1 MALLK
6 FNKGAIANLSTQAVS
21 EGNVYITTDSQEM
34 YVDVS
39 GNKRIKISDF
49 VTVATASEL
58 DTVALFDNAFYYVAD
73 TKTIVRY
80 GGAGT
85 DGKRIWEGIN
95 NTDEIEGLSDRVDDA
110 ETAIATLNTA
120 NTNTNK
126 RIDELDA
133 ADIATTDGIT
143 VTTAVGNYAVGSTIN
158 PNTSLQDL
166 VLNMLCQD
174 SAPTITDSSLS
185 ISGTAKY
192 LEIGTSGSIS
202 VTAKYNDGW
211 YQYGY
216 ATLADGNPDTT
227 QEGEDGKEKAINT
240 YNDTELVDA
249 KNNIYDGTTGANL
262 TYLDIN
268 YNGSVVKS
276 QTSGNTITATVESG
290 TKTTSTTMSIGTKCS
305 HNAGYI
311 PVSIL
316 KNKYKNLAI
325 ASNANKTKSM
335 TGFYWY
341 IPMYHGFKY
350 GTDLIADPKNITAAQ
365 VKGLSAITGS
375 TAYNKTKQ
383 SKETAD
389 GSWKQYF
396 IAVPTSYN
404 WELKSII
411 DSNNLPLTVEKAN
424 EVELTFGTDTKVKY
438 EVFYVNLD
446 AAYDTKVINLTW

>member
-6 FNKGAIANLSTQAVS
+6 FNKGVIADLSKRAVS
-21 EGNVYITTDSQEM
+21 EGNVYITVDSQEM
-34 YVDVS
+34 FIDVS
-39 GNKRIKISDF
+39 DNKRIKISDF

-58 DTVALFDNAFYYVAD
+58 DTVAIFDNVFYYIAD

-80 GGAGT
+80 GGSDA

-95 NTDEIEGLSDRVDDA
+95 NTDEIEGLSVRVEDA

-120 NTNTNK
+120 NANTNK

-133 ADIATTDGIT
+133 ADIATTDEIT
-143 VTTAVGNYAVGSTIN
+143 VTTAVGNYTVGSTID
-158 PNTSLQDL
+158 PNTSLQEL

-174 SAPTITDSSLS
+174 SAPTITENSLS

-192 LEIGTSGSIS
+192 FEIGSGGSIS
-202 VTAKYNDGW
+202 VTATYDDGN

-216 ATLADGNPDTT
+216 ATLADDSIDTT
-227 QEGEDGKEKAINT
+227 QTLGDGKEKAEKT
-240 YNDTELVDA
+240 V
-249 KNNIYDGTTGANL
+249 NNGATGADL

-268 YNGSVVKS
+268 YDGSVVSS
-276 QTSGNTITATVESG
+276 QTSGNSITATVNSG
-290 TKTTSTTMSIGTKCS
+290 TKTTRTTMSIGTKCS

-325 ASNANKTKSM
+325 ASNANKTNSM

-341 IPMYHGFKY
+341 VPMYHGFKY
-350 GTDLIADPKNITAAQ
+350 GDALIADPANITAEQ
-365 VKGLSAITGS
+365 VKDLTVIKDS
-375 TAYNKTKQ
+375 TAYNKTKPTT
-383 SKETAD
+383 ETATD
-389 GSWKQYF
+389 SWKQF
-396 IAVPTSYN
+396 FVAVPSEYN
-404 WELKSII
+404 AELKTII
-411 DSNNLPLTVEKAN
+411 DSNNLPLTIQKAKN
-424 EVELTFGTDTKVKY
+424 VTLTFGTNTEVEY

-446 AAYDTKVINLTW
+446 AAYDTKKITLGW

>member
-34 YVDVS
+34 FVDVS

-126 RIDELDA
+126 RIDDLDA

-143 VTTAVGNYAVGSTIN
+143 VTTAVGNYTVGSTID

-174 SAPTITDSSLS
+174 SAPTITANSLG

-202 VTAKYNDGW
+202 VTATYDDGN

-216 ATLADGNPDTT
+216 ATLADDSIDTT
-227 QEGEDGKEKAINT
+227 QTLGDGKEKAEKT
-240 YNDTELVDA
+240 V
-249 KNNIYDGTTGANL
+249 NNGDTGAEL

-276 QTSGNTITATVESG
+276 QTEGKSITATVNSG
-290 TKTTSTTMSIGTKCS
+290 TKTTRTTMSIGTKCS

-325 ASNANKTKSM
+325 ASNANLTNSM

-341 IPMYHGFKY
+341 VPMYKGFKY
-350 GTDLIADPKNITAAQ
+350 GTDLIADPANITAEQ
-365 VKGLSAITGS
+365 VKGLTVIKDS
-375 TAYNKTKQ
+375 TAYKKTKPTT
-383 SKETAD
+383 ETAT
-389 GSWKQYF
+389 GSWKQF
-396 IAVPTSYN
+396 FVAVPSEYN
-404 WELKSII
+404 AELKSII
-411 DSNNLPLTVEKAN
+411 DSNNLPLTVQKAKN
-424 EVELTFGTDTKVKY
+424 VTLTFGTDTKVEY

-446 AAYDTKVINLTW
+446 AAYDTKKITLGW

>member
-34 YVDVS
+34 FVDVS

-80 GGAGT
+80 GGADA

-95 NTDEIEGLSDRVDDA
+95 NTDEIEGLTDRVDQA
-110 ETAIATLNTA
+110 ETNISALNTA

-133 ADIATTDGIT
+133 ADIETTDEIV
-143 VTTAVGNYAVGSTIN
+143 VTKAVGNYAVGKKIN
-158 PNTSLQDL
+158 PNTSIQDL
-166 VLNMLCQD
+166 LLNMLCSD
-174 SAPTITDSSLS
+174 SAPTITANSLG
-185 ISGTAKY
+185 ITGTAKY
-192 LEIGTSGSIS
+192 FEIGTGGSIS
-202 VTAKYNDGW
+202 VTATYEDGK

-216 ATLADGNPDTT
+216 ATLADGSVDTT
-227 QEGEDGKEKAINT
+227 QTGGDGTEKAVNT
-240 YNDTELVDA
+240 QTGNA
-249 KNNIYDGTTGANL
+249 TGADL
-262 TYLDIN
+262 YYLDIN
-268 YNGSVVKS
+268 YGGSVVKS
-276 QTSGNTITATVESG
+276 QTTGNTITATVESG
-290 TKTTSTTMSIGTKCS
+290 TQTTKTSKSIGTKCS

-316 KNKYKNLAI
+316 KNKYKSKAI
-325 ASNANKTKSM
+325 AANANKTNSM

-341 IPMYHGFKY
+341 VPMYHGFKY

-365 VKGLSAITGS
+365 VKGLTAITDA
-375 TAYNKTKQ
+375 TAYAETKPT
-383 SKETAD
+383 SETAT

-396 IAVPTSYN
+396 VAIPSSYGA
-404 WELKSII
+404 ELSSII
-411 DSNNLPLTVEKAN
+411 DSNNLPLTIEKAKN
-424 EVELTFGTDTKVKY
+424 VTLTFGTNTNVEY

>member
-6 FNKGAIANLSTQAVS
+6 FNKGKIQNLSKQSVS

-34 YVDVS
+34 FVDVS
-39 GNKRIKISDF
+39 PTKRVKISDF
-49 VTVATASEL
+49 VTVATSSEL
-58 DTVALFDNAFYYVAD
+58 DSVELYDNVFYYVAD
-73 TKTIVRY
+73 KKTIVRY
-80 GGAGT
+80 GGQSNE
-85 DGKRIWEGIN
+85 GKRIWEGVN
-95 NTDEIEGLSDRVDDA
+95 NTDEIANLDGRMDSA
-110 ETAIATLNTA
+110 ENNILALNTA
-120 NTNTNK
+120 NNQTNK

-143 VTTAVGNYAVGSTIN
+143 VTTAVGNYAVGSTID

-174 SAPTITDSSLS
+174 SAPTITANSLS

-192 LEIGTSGSIS
+192 LEIGSSGSIS
-202 VTAKYNDGW
+202 VTASYDDGN

-216 ATLADGNPDTT
+216 ATLADGTVDTT
-227 QEGEDGKEKAINT
+227 QELGDGKEKAANT
-240 YNDTELVDA
+240 VNDGA
-249 KNNIYDGTTGANL
+249 TGADL

-276 QTSGNTITATVESG
+276 QTKGNSITATVNSG
-290 TKTTSTTMSIGTKCS
+290 TKTTRTTMSIGTKCS

-325 ASNANKTKSM
+325 ASNANKTNSM

-341 IPMYHGFKY
+341 VPMYKGFKY
-350 GTDLIADPKNITAAQ
+350 GDALIADPANITAEQ
-365 VKGLSAITGS
+365 VKGLTVIKDS
-375 TAYNKTKQ
+375 TAYNKTKPTT
-383 SKETAD
+383 ETAT
-389 GSWKQYF
+389 GSWKQF
-396 IAVPTSYN
+396 FVAVPSEYN
-404 WELKSII
+404 AELKTII
-411 DSNNLPLTVEKAN
+411 DSNNLPLTIQKAKN
-424 EVELTFGTDTKVKY
+424 VTLTFGTDTKVEY

-446 AAYDTKVINLTW
+446 AAYDTKKITLGW

>member
-34 YVDVS
+34 FVDVS

-49 VTVATASEL
+49 VTVATASDL

-143 VTTAVGNYAVGSTIN
+143 VTTAVGNYTVGSTID

-174 SAPTITDSSLS
+174 SAPTVTANSLS

-202 VTAKYNDGW
+202 VTASYDDGN

-216 ATLADGNPDTT
+216 ATLADGTVDTT
-227 QEGEDGKEKAINT
+227 QELGDGKEKAANT
-240 YNDTELVDA
+240 VNDGA
-249 KNNIYDGTTGANL
+249 TGADL

-276 QTSGNTITATVESG
+276 QTKGNSITATVNSG
-290 TKTTSTTMSIGTKCS
+290 TKTTRTTMSIGTKCS

-325 ASNANKTKSM
+325 ASNANKTNSM

-341 IPMYHGFKY
+341 VPMYKGFKY
-350 GTDLIADPKNITAAQ
+350 GDALIADPANITAEQ
-365 VKGLSAITGS
+365 VKGLTVIKDS
-375 TAYNKTKQ
+375 TAYNKTKPTT
-383 SKETAD
+383 ETAT
-389 GSWKQYF
+389 GSWKQF
-396 IAVPTSYN
+396 FVAVPSEYN
-404 WELKSII
+404 AELKSII
-411 DSNNLPLTVEKAN
+411 DSNNLPLTVQKAKN
-424 EVELTFGTDTKVKY
+424 VTLTFGTDTKVEY

-446 AAYDTKVINLTW
+446 AAYDTKKITLGW

>member
-6 FNKGAIANLSTQAVS
+6 FNKGAIADLSTQAVS

-34 YVDVS
+34 FVDVS

-49 VTVATASEL
+49 VTVATASDL

-126 RIDELDA
+126 RIDDLDA

-143 VTTAVGNYAVGSTIN
+143 VTTAVGNYAVGSTID

-174 SAPTITDSSLS
+174 SAPTITANSLG

-192 LEIGTSGSIS
+192 FEIGTGGSIS
-202 VTAKYNDGW
+202 VTATYDDGN

-216 ATLADGNPDTT
+216 ATLADDSIDTT
-227 QEGEDGKEKAINT
+227 QTLGDGKEKAEKT
-240 YNDTELVDA
+240 V
-249 KNNIYDGTTGANL
+249 NNGATGADL

-276 QTSGNTITATVESG
+276 QTKGNTITATVDSG
-290 TKTTSTTMSIGTKCS
+290 IKTTSTKMSIGTKCS

-316 KNKYKNLAI
+316 KNKYKSLAI

-335 TGFYWY
+335 DGFYWY

-365 VKGLSAITGS
+365 VKGLTAITGS

-383 SKETAD
+383 TKETAT

-411 DSNNLPLTVEKAN
+411 DSNNLPLTVEKAT

>member
-49 VTVATASEL
+49 VTVATASDL

-143 VTTAVGNYAVGSTIN
+143 VTTAVGNYTVGSTID

-174 SAPTITDSSLS
+174 SAPTVTANSLS

-192 LEIGTSGSIS
+192 LEIGSSGSIS
-202 VTAKYNDGW
+202 VTASYDDGN

-216 ATLADGNPDTT
+216 ATLADGSIDTT
-227 QEGEDGKEKAINT
+227 QELGDGKEKAANT
-240 YNDTELVDA
+240 V
-249 KNNIYDGTTGANL
+249 NNGATGADL

-276 QTSGNTITATVESG
+276 QTSGKSITATVNSG
-290 TKTTSTTMSIGTKCS
+290 TKTTRTTMNIGTKCS

-325 ASNANKTKSM
+325 ASNANKTNSM

-341 IPMYHGFKY
+341 VPMYKGFKY
-350 GTDLIADPKNITAAQ
+350 GDALIADPANITADQ
-365 VKGLSAITGS
+365 VKGLTAIVDS
-375 TAYNKTKQ
+375 TAYNKTKPTT
-383 SKETAD
+383 ETAT
-389 GSWKQYF
+389 GSWKQF
-396 IAVPTSYN
+396 FVAVPSEYN
-404 WELKSII
+404 AELKSII
-411 DSNNLPLTVEKAN
+411 DSNNLPLTVQKAKN
-424 EVELTFGTDTKVKY
+424 VTLTFGTDTKVEY

-446 AAYDTKVINLTW
+446 APYDTKKITLGW

>member
-34 YVDVS
+34 FVDVS

-143 VTTAVGNYAVGSTIN
+143 VTTAVGNYAVGSTID

-174 SAPTITDSSLS
+174 SAPTITANSLG

-192 LEIGTSGSIS
+192 FEIGTGGSIS
-202 VTAKYNDGW
+202 VTATYDDGN

-216 ATLADGNPDTT
+216 ATLADGTVDTT
-227 QEGEDGKEKAINT
+227 QELGDGKEKAANT
-240 YNDTELVDA
+240 V
-249 KNNIYDGTTGANL
+249 NNGATGADL

-276 QTSGNTITATVESG
+276 QTKGNTITATVDSG
-290 TKTTSTTMSIGTKCS
+290 TKTTRTTMSIGTKCS

-325 ASNANKTKSM
+325 ASNANLTNSM

-341 IPMYHGFKY
+341 VPMYKGFKY
-350 GTDLIADPKNITAAQ
+350 GDALIADPANITAEQ
-365 VKGLSAITGS
+365 VKGLTVIKDL
-375 TAYNKTKQ
+375 TAYNKTKPTT
-383 SKETAD
+383 ETAT
-389 GSWKQYF
+389 GSWKQF
-396 IAVPTSYN
+396 FVAVPSEYN
-404 WELKSII
+404 AELKSII
-411 DSNNLPLTVEKAN
+411 DSNNLPLTVQKAKN
-424 EVELTFGTDTKVKY
+424 VTLTFGTDTKVEY

-446 AAYDTKVINLTW
+446 AAYDTKKITLGW

>member
-34 YVDVS
+34 FVDVS

-126 RIDELDA
+126 RIDDLDA

-143 VTTAVGNYAVGSTIN
+143 VTTAVGNYTVGSTID

-174 SAPTITDSSLS
+174 SAPTITANSLG

-202 VTAKYNDGW
+202 VTATYDDGN

-216 ATLADGNPDTT
+216 ATLADDSIDTT
-227 QEGEDGKEKAINT
+227 QTLGDGKEKAEKT
-240 YNDTELVDA
+240 V
-249 KNNIYDGTTGANL
+249 NNGDTGAEL

-276 QTSGNTITATVESG
+276 QTEGKSITATVNSG
-290 TKTTSTTMSIGTKCS
+290 TKTTRTTMSIGTKCS

-325 ASNANKTKSM
+325 ASNANLTNSM

-341 IPMYHGFKY
+341 VPMYKGFKY
-350 GTDLIADPKNITAAQ
+350 GTDLIADPANITAEQ
-365 VKGLSAITGS
+365 VKGLTVIKDS
-375 TAYNKTKQ
+375 TAYNKTKPTT
-383 SKETAD
+383 ETAT
-389 GSWKQYF
+389 GSWKQF
-396 IAVPTSYN
+396 FVAVPSEYN
-404 WELKSII
+404 AELKSII
-411 DSNNLPLTVEKAN
+411 DSNNLPLTVQKAKN
-424 EVELTFGTDTKVKY
+424 VTLTFGTDTKVEY

-446 AAYDTKVINLTW
+446 AAYDTKKITLGW

>member
-143 VTTAVGNYAVGSTIN
+143 VTTAVSFLSLPFDFIYFAKIAISLSPSTI
-158 PNTSLQDL
+158 
-166 VLNMLCQD
+166 
-174 SAPTITDSSLS
+174 
-185 ISGTAKY
+185 
-192 LEIGTSGSIS
+192 
-202 VTAKYNDGW
+202 
-211 YQYGY
+211 
-216 ATLADGNPDTT
+216 
-227 QEGEDGKEKAINT
+227 
-240 YNDTELVDA
+240 
-249 KNNIYDGTTGANL
+249 
-262 TYLDIN
+262 
-268 YNGSVVKS
+268 
-276 QTSGNTITATVESG
+276 
-290 TKTTSTTMSIGTKCS
+290 S
-305 HNAGYI
+305 H
-311 PVSIL
+311 
-316 KNKYKNLAI
+316 
-325 ASNANKTKSM
+325 
-335 TGFYWY
+335 
-341 IPMYHGFKY
+341 
-350 GTDLIADPKNITAAQ
+350 
-365 VKGLSAITGS
+365 
-375 TAYNKTKQ
+375 
-383 SKETAD
+383 
-389 GSWKQYF
+389 
-396 IAVPTSYN
+396 
-404 WELKSII
+404 
-411 DSNNLPLTVEKAN
+411 
-424 EVELTFGTDTKVKY
+424 
-438 EVFYVNLD
+438 
-446 AAYDTKVINLTW
+446 

>member
-34 YVDVS
+34 FVDVS

-49 VTVATASEL
+49 VTVATASDL

-143 VTTAVGNYAVGSTIN
+143 VTTAVGNYAVGSTID

-174 SAPTITDSSLS
+174 SAPTITANSLG

-202 VTAKYNDGW
+202 VTASYDDGN

-216 ATLADGNPDTT
+216 ATLADGTVDTT
-227 QEGEDGKEKAINT
+227 QELGDGKEKAANT
-240 YNDTELVDA
+240 V
-249 KNNIYDGTTGANL
+249 NNGATGADL

-276 QTSGNTITATVESG
+276 QTEGNSITATVNSG
-290 TKTTSTTMSIGTKCS
+290 TKTTRTTMSIGTKCS

-325 ASNANKTKSM
+325 ASNANLTNSM

-341 IPMYHGFKY
+341 VPMYKGFKY
-350 GTDLIADPKNITAAQ
+350 GDALIADPANITAEQ
-365 VKGLSAITGS
+365 VKGLTVIKDS
-375 TAYNKTKQ
+375 TAYNKTKPTT
-383 SKETAD
+383 ETAT
-389 GSWKQYF
+389 GSWKQF
-396 IAVPTSYN
+396 FVAVPSEYN
-404 WELKSII
+404 AELKSII
-411 DSNNLPLTVEKAN
+411 DSNNLPLTVQKAKN
-424 EVELTFGTDTKVKY
+424 VTLTFGTDTKVEY

-446 AAYDTKVINLTW
+446 AAYDTKKITLGW

>member
-6 FNKGAIANLSTQAVS
+6 FNKGAFANLSTQAVS

-34 YVDVS
+34 FVDVS

-49 VTVATASEL
+49 VTVATASDL

-143 VTTAVGNYAVGSTIN
+143 VTTAVGNYTVGSTID

-174 SAPTITDSSLS
+174 SAPTVTANSLS

-202 VTAKYNDGW
+202 VTASYDDGN

-216 ATLADGNPDTT
+216 ATLADGTVDTT
-227 QEGEDGKEKAINT
+227 QELGDGKEKAANT
-240 YNDTELVDA
+240 VNDGA
-249 KNNIYDGTTGANL
+249 TGADL

-276 QTSGNTITATVESG
+276 QTKGNSITATVNSG
-290 TKTTSTTMSIGTKCS
+290 TKTTRTTMSIGTKCS

-325 ASNANKTKSM
+325 ASNANKTNSM

-341 IPMYHGFKY
+341 VPMYKGFKY
-350 GTDLIADPKNITAAQ
+350 GDALIADPANITAEQ
-365 VKGLSAITGS
+365 VKGLTVIKDS
-375 TAYNKTKQ
+375 TAYNKTKPTT
-383 SKETAD
+383 ETAT
-389 GSWKQYF
+389 GSWKQF
-396 IAVPTSYN
+396 FVAVPSEYN
-404 WELKSII
+404 AELKSII
-411 DSNNLPLTVEKAN
+411 DSNNLPLTVQKAKN
-424 EVELTFGTDTKVKY
+424 VTLTFGTDTKVEY

-446 AAYDTKVINLTW
+446 AAYDTKKITLGW